1 MIRKAKTSEVITR
14 DFWEENSKDLINL
27 LLENGTNKQD
37 LIKTLSDYKL
47 TLSIIE
53 TSKNEKFLSFS
64 QETLKSLILTAV
76 IALQQGGYDL

>member
-1 MIRKAKTSEVITR
+1 MTRKAKTSEVITK

-27 LLENGTNKQD
+27 LLENGTDKQD

-53 TSKNEKFLSFS
+53 TSKTKNFYPCSP
-64 QETLKSLILTAV
+64 ETLKSLILTAI
-76 IALQQGGYDL
+76 IALQKGDCDL